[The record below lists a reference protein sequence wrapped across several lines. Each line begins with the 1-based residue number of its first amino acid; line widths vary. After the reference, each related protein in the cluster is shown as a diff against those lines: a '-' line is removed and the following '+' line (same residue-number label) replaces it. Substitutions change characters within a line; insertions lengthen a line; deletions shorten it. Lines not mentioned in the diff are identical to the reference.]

1 MTLWDFVS
9 ILVTVNNYFH
19 DFATAVIIVG
29 TYVMW
34 LMLGYAAKT
43 GGDLPSKVAALY
55 PRLLHVTGG
64 TLVFLL
70 IAGIVRTFTYKE
82 FEWHDAIATGQVA
95 ALMVKH
101 VILFLLFAYGIFL
114 WVRVHKKV
122 KAFRQ
127 EKMNV

>member
-1 MTLWDFVS
+1 MIG
-9 ILVTVNNYFH
+9 ILVMLNNYFH
-19 DFATAVIIVG
+19 DFATALLVVC
-29 TYVMW
+29 TYGML
-34 LMLGYAAKT
+34 LMVKYAERSW
-43 GGDLPSKVAALY
+43 GHDSRQMILSLY
-55 PRLLHVTGG
+55 PKMVHVTGG